1 MFPVIAALF
10 FLSGASALIYQLVWL
25 RLLSLVFGVTVYAAS
40 TVLAS
45 FIAGLAIGSA
55 VAGRVADRVRR
66 PLVWFGLAELLI
78 ATTALLSPA
87 ALDLIGTIYIR
98 LAAGSHSPQFL
109 TVSRLVCSGL
119 VLLPP
124 TVLMGATL
132 PLVLR
137 SSLVDASAIGTRVI
151 GRSDICPCFY
161 IRVRSAHG

>member
-45 FIAGLAIGSA
+45 FMAGLAIGSA

-78 ATTALLSPA
+78 ATTPF
-87 ALDLIGTIYIR
+87 YR
-98 LAAGSHSPQFL
+98 
-109 TVSRLVCSGL
+109 
-119 VLLPP
+119 LLP
-124 TVLMGATL
+124 L
-132 PLVLR
+132 
-137 SSLVDASAIGTRVI
+137 I
-151 GRSDICPCFY
+151 
-161 IRVRSAHG
+161 